1 MNVHTDPLVD
11 DYLRRLDAAASALPA
26 HQRDELVSQIRDHLE
41 EALRRTPPG
50 DKAAVRNILE
60 RLGPPEEIAAAA
72 DPPPEEIVVVCRDRG
87 RARAGLR
94 VPGAQGDREV
104 SRQADGLGPGYR
116 GHHPRLDR
124 GHHPGG
130 WRHPNFVPP
139 QQTSLMPWHPAAW
152 PSPAERKDRTRC
164 GPPAR
169 QVAGATR
176 QCTRR
181 GTTRTNGVWQC

>member
-72 DPPPEEIVVVCRDRG
+72 DPPPEEIVAAASQTNGLAIASLLLAVLWFAGIGAVLALVFG
-87 RARAGLR
+87 YRARREIEKSAG
-94 VPGAQGDREV
+94 
-104 SRQADGLGPGYR
+104 RQTGSGLATAGII
-116 GHHPRLDR
+116 L
-124 GHHPGG
+124 G
-130 WRHPNFVPP
+130 WIGVTILVAGVILISFHPNKP
-139 QQTSLMPWHPAAW
+139 H
-152 PSPAERKDRTRC
+152 
-164 GPPAR
+164 
-169 QVAGATR
+169 
-176 QCTRR
+176 
-181 GTTRTNGVWQC
+181 